1 MPSSYVL
8 ALAALTVGGMF
19 GAFLSIAL
27 LDRATKLSPN
37 WAGFVGL
44 VSWFALSSTAV
55 WLRFTQIDNALAAQH
70 ARNVGALVVYIAVWI
85 ALSVIGTLLGGI
97 LASLVGRRS
106 GSASQ

>member
-1 MPSSYVL
+1 MPNSYVL
-8 ALAALTVGGMF
+8 ALAALTLGGMF
-19 GAFLSIAL
+19 GSFLSIAL
-27 LDRATKLSPN
+27 LDRATKLPPD

-44 VSWFALSSTAV
+44 VSWFALSSGAV

-70 ARNVGALVVYIAVWI
+70 DRNIGVLVAYLAIWI

-106 GSASQ
+106 KPASQ